1 MLLLRENPDA
11 NVPGCNADGK
21 GENDRSLTLDTKTR
35 SLKPDTNCRIKFRLI
50 QIKKSAY
57 PDHTGALREFANVR
71 KQTP

>member
-1 MLLLRENPDA
+1 
-11 NVPGCNADGK
+11 
-21 GENDRSLTLDTKTR
+21 LDTKTR